1 MQNSKKLAKWFL
13 SVSLQLLPQNDEIVA
28 LVQRYDL
35 IFVVFPTTVTTKQQ
49 NRSVGL
55 RVNKNIIS
63 FFKREVQRYDF
74 VDLW

>member
-1 MQNSKKLAKWFL
+1 MRRAGHILGHLSSGLRRGPPMQDSEKLEKLFL
-13 SVSLQLLPQNDEIVA
+13 SNSLQLSPQNDEIVA

-55 RVNKNIIS
+55 RV
-63 FFKREVQRYDF
+63 
-74 VDLW
+74 